1 MRQQIGKTAQIN
13 ETWRHDNMAPKP
25 ITINIPKLND
35 ITESDASRPRSDD
48 SL

>member
-1 MRQQIGKTAQIN
+1 MGKSAQMKQ
-13 ETWRHDNMAPKP
+13 TCLHDNIAPKP